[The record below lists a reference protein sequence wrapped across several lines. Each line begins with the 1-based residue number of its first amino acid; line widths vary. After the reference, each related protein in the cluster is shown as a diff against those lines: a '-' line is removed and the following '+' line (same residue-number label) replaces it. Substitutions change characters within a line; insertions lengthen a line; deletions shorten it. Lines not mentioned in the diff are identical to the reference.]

1 MMRFEWK
8 KIFERKLN
16 ITAMILGYV
25 LIAFCAFQYVTQAA
39 FYDETAQ
46 DYVHGTEAFRLARE
60 KAEKEPDFVTD
71 GYVTQVI
78 RDIQSFQM
86 DLESDDAYV
95 KIIRPLGDIFYL
107 LAKNYTDQRA
117 SIPDRNTLNGIDV
130 TGGADFYGQRMK
142 KIQDYLNTDF
152 SFGNYSEPEKSYW
165 IAKANETEI
174 PFAWGDKNV
183 MNTVWDVIE
192 LCFYL
197 LFVIMICISPVFSSE
212 HESGAANLLLTTK
225 YGKDKLVQAKILVS
239 LLFTAGYLLTGMLVS
254 IAALGMILGFRGA
267 DLPVQLW
274 DSVIP
279 GNLTAGQACIL
290 SLATMLFISLGITL
304 FLLFCSARLHSSLA
318 TLVIGMALMIAPV
331 FLPMSKESGLWNH
344 INYMFPVRAM
354 NIKDVLRSFVSYRF
368 GELVIPY
375 AGMTFLVYALIGITA
390 LLFIR
395 KGFIRIR

>member
-25 LIAFCAFQYVTQAA
+25 LIAFCAFHYVTQTA

-46 DYVHGTEAFRLARE
+46 DYVYGTEAFRLARE
-60 KAEKEPDFVTD
+60 KAEKEPDIVTD
-71 GYVTQVI
+71 EYVTQVI

-86 DLESDDAYV
+86 DLESDDAFV

-117 SIPDRNTLNGIDV
+117 SIPDRNSLNDIDV
-130 TGGADFYGQRMK
+130 TGSADFYGQRMK

-165 IAKANETEI
+165 IAKASETEI
-174 PFAWGDKNV
+174 PFAWGDKSV
-183 MNTVWDVIE
+183 MDTVWDMIE

-197 LFVIMICISPVFSSE
+197 LFVIMICISSVFSSE

-279 GNLTAGQACIL
+279 GNLTAGQACTL

-331 FLPMSKESGLWNH
+331 FLPMSKDSGLWNH